1 MNEELYNKSPLMQEM
16 EKLFQRV
23 VNLEKE
29 LEKKSNAITKEDFDN
44 LNMRITDI
52 QSANAVNQD
61 KLVKLEQEYKTFV
74 DGVTLDNFYKLD
86 DFVRKTELDGMIYSN
101 FTRVAQRM
109 DRKNNEIVQEIGKWH
124 KRNIRV
130 YHDGLKAFVL
140 KKDMDKYV
148 TKKELNK
155 FKEFIMGRYVDLMK
169 KLDVINNKLDN
180 TFSKTELEILSA
192 QYKQDLI
199 NTFDLKQ
206 YLTKKEFKNIIAN
219 YQTTLNMD
227 LALETI
233 NTKVNQLLHDRA
245 QITNQDDILEILKM
259 NDVEYDRNRLTYSAQ
274 DIDNKLI
281 NYVKTDDLKYMLD
294 VIYNKSEVDNK
305 LTDIVHREDL
315 NGKFEKI
322 NNTTTNISKAFVNYN
337 NDLDQLGK
345 KVNTAISLYKSND
358 KNLEVLERRVQR
370 FADILIDRVN
380 QMIDL
385 CFKIQNE
392 RGEDFQYGVQV
403 RLKNIEDALSKT
415 INIDKLAELKASYI
429 HDLIEKQKAGEK

>member
-192 QYKQDLI
+192 QYKQELI

>member
-274 DIDNKLI
+274 DIDNKLV